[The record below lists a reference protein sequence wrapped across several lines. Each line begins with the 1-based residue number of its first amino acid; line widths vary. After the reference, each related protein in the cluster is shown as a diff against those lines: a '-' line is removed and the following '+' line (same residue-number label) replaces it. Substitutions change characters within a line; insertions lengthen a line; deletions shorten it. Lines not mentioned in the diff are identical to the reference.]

1 MFLGLQIFGLDGSKF
16 LVSGGFKFW
25 YGGVDIFGFGI
36 LVWRGPICWFGVGPN
51 FGFGRGQVFWFV
63 RGPILELI
71 HGETLPGN
79 YCHPNKV
86 YINPNQVSRL
96 ILVHG

>member
-36 LVWRGPICWFGVGPN
+36 LVWRGPIFWFGVGSQTPTGKWN
-51 FGFGRGQVFWFV
+51 AFDFPPVFPDSQSCCP
-63 RGPILELI
+63 GPAD
-71 HGETLPGN
+71 GA
-79 YCHPNKV
+79 
-86 YINPNQVSRL
+86 
-96 ILVHG
+96 